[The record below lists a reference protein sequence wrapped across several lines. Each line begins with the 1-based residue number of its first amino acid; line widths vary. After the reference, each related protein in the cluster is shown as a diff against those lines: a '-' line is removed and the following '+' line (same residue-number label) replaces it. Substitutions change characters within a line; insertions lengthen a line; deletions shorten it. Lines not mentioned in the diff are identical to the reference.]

1 MAHSQ
6 TSFAHVGTASHGYRS
21 ADSDQRPRSTSDGA
35 AASKTHT
42 LTACVRCRRGKQDA
56 TRACLAVAHASEATP
71 SANTLIHPKANVYPE
86 RMSNIFKIGCSH
98 WRRNWSG
105 YQRINVSPDVEYMA
119 RGTGY
124 VRFKENDESRYL
136 GPSSGIAVSAVLV

>member
-1 MAHSQ
+1 MWPIPKPPSRTLAQ
-6 TSFAHVGTASHGYRS
+6 PAMVTDPRTA
-21 ADSDQRPRSTSDGA
+21 TSDLA
-35 AASKTHT
+35 VPAMVLQPQRLT
-42 LTACVRCRRGKQDA
+42 LLLLVSGVARGKQDA

-105 YQRINVSPDVEYMA
+105 CQRINMSLPTWSIWLEVLD
-119 RGTGY
+119 T
-124 VRFKENDESRYL
+124 
-136 GPSSGIAVSAVLV
+136 SGSKKMMNRDI